1 MPETE
6 TESQRDRIAKEIQK
20 RINQKNYSKD
30 QAHKEV
36 KRMDEFDGG
45 YVTEVFEK
53 FFVSDL
59 KPRTDLQKE
68 IIKVYDEDSSR
79 SYVDIAKIVADN
91 LNRGSVDQS
100 LVSDYTSRFRNDFRH
115 KTNLPGGLSTNSKN
129 LGEKFKFTDDGDIV
143 NVEKEKEE
151 QEEQEQ
157 KKLIQNQK
165 DQQTE
170 KQETQKKEQTTY
182 TLTDDERYEVLE
194 SLFQAEASE
203 ETIRKFLD

>member
-20 RINQKNYSKD
+20 RIQQDNYSKD
-30 QAHKEV
+30 LAHQEV
-36 KRMDEFDGG
+36 KSIDGFDAG

-68 IIKVYDEDSSR
+68 IISVYDEDPTR
-79 SYVDIAKIVADN
+79 TYIEIAEIVADN

-115 KTNLPGGLSTNSKN
+115 KTNLPGGLSTNTRN
-129 LGEKFKFTDDGDIV
+129 LGEKFKFTENGKMI
-143 NVEKEKEE
+143 NVEDEKDQ
-151 QEEQEQ
+151 QEAEQEQ
-157 KKLIQNQK
+157 EQ
-165 DQQTE
+165 DQDNI
-170 KQETQKKEQTTY
+170 TTY
-182 TLTDDERYEVLE
+182 SITDDERYEILE
-194 SLFQAEASE
+194 ALFQSDASE

>member
-20 RINQKNYSKD
+20 RIQQDNYSKD
-30 QAHKEV
+30 LAHQEV
-36 KRMDEFDGG
+36 KSIDEFDAG

-68 IIKVYDEDSSR
+68 IISVYDEDPTR
-79 SYVDIAKIVADN
+79 TYIEIAEIVADN

-115 KTNLPGGLSTNSKN
+115 KTNLPGGLSTNTRN
-129 LGEKFKFTDDGDIV
+129 LGEKFKFTENGKMI
-143 NVEKEKEE
+143 NVEDEE
-151 QEEQEQ
+151 GQEEEAEQEQ
-157 KKLIQNQK
+157 DTEQEQ
-165 DQQTE
+165 DQDNI
-170 KQETQKKEQTTY
+170 TTY
-182 TLTDDERYEVLE
+182 SITDDERYEILE
-194 SLFQAEASE
+194 ALFQSDASE

>member
-6 TESQRDRIAKEIQK
+6 TESERDRIAKEIQK
-20 RINQKNYSKD
+20 RIQQDNYSKD
-30 QAHKEV
+30 LAHHEV
-36 KRMDEFDGG
+36 KFIDEFDSG

-68 IIKVYDEDSSR
+68 IISVYDEDSTR
-79 SYVDIAKIVADN
+79 TYTEIAEIVADN

-115 KTNLPGGLSTNSKN
+115 KTNLPGGLSTNTRN
-129 LGEKFKFTDDGDIV
+129 LGEKFKFTENGKMINVGD
-143 NVEKEKEE
+143 EKDQEE
-151 QEEQEQ
+151 EVEQEQ
-157 KKLIQNQK
+157 EAEQEQ
-165 DQQTE
+165 DQDNI
-170 KQETQKKEQTTY
+170 TTY
-182 TLTDDERYEVLE
+182 YITDDERYEILE
-194 SLFQAEASE
+194 ALFQSDASE